1 MKTISPITYFAAPYH
16 ERIAVIPA
24 GTTVTLAKNLPP
36 RSDGVK
42 QYWCK
47 GWRGMSKE
55 ARSWKN
61 NYGFLL
67 TEHEVKNHLKVI
79 VSDG

>member
-1 MKTISPITYFAAPYH
+1 MKTAAPITYFAAPYPG
-16 ERIAVIPA
+16 RIAVIPA

-47 GWRGMSKE
+47 GWRGMDEE
-55 ARSWKN
+55 ARSWKE

-67 TEHEVKNHLKVI
+67 TEHEVKDNRKVNLI
-79 VSDG
+79 